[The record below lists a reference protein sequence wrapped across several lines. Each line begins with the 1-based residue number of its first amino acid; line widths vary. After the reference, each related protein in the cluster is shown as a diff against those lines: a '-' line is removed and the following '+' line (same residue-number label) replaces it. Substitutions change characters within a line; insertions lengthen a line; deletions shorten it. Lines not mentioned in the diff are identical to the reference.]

1 MIITFLDIVIIMLTV
16 AVSNITEK
24 PMMIMTTLW
33 KCALNKNDQDDE
45 DMVFPLIC

>member
-1 MIITFLDIVIIMLTV
+1 MMMKDMMMVVVTV
-16 AVSNITEK
+16 
-24 PMMIMTTLW
+24 MIMTTLW